1 MPAATLNSHSDTDKK
16 RTHRPPEFIFYFAIL
31 FLISIP
37 FAMIEWIR
45 LSLRRRTL
53 NLRGPLARAWSEAD
67 RITPIIFSR

>member
-1 MPAATLNSHSDTDKK
+1 MPAATLNSTNEAGKK
-16 RTHRPPEFIFYFAIL
+16 RTQRTPEFILYFTIL

-37 FAMIEWIR
+37 FAMVDWIR
-45 LSLRRRTL
+45 QSMRRRTL